1 MRERYEIHFIA
12 SGFKQVIIIEQSGMN
27 NLEAWKAA
35 LLHHGECAGVTFNI
49 RLMAEAIEK
58 ATGRGIMKVR
68 WNKASHT
75 IAWSERAKLARNK
88 VGLTNIE

>member
-49 RLMAEAIEK
+49 RWL
-58 ATGRGIMKVR
+58 
-68 WNKASHT
+68 
-75 IAWSERAKLARNK
+75 
-88 VGLTNIE
+88 